1 MARSNEKLDHE
12 SKITVEKLPYI
23 LRHYERFVL
32 DFDIQSL
39 INLLSYQRIEVVE
52 FLQELCFGCCSIS
65 CRQERTFSKLNLL
78 LEFGAKLGWLLGVVG
93 QREDVQEP
101 LLYLEDEV
109 VVGVEHLQP
118 ILQLLIQ
125 LLQG

>member
-1 MARSNEKLDHE
+1 MNQNHSQATFECFRLLLD
-12 SKITVEKLPYI
+12 KK
-23 LRHYERFVL
+23 
-32 DFDIQSL
+32 
-39 INLLSYQRIEVVE
+39 
-52 FLQELCFGCCSIS
+52 
-65 CRQERTFSKLNLL
+65 QERTFSKLNLL

-118 ILQLLIQ
+118 ILQLPLQ
-125 LLQG
+125 LLQGWNVTSRGALGSEKSSASDQTQIEPNIKYLP